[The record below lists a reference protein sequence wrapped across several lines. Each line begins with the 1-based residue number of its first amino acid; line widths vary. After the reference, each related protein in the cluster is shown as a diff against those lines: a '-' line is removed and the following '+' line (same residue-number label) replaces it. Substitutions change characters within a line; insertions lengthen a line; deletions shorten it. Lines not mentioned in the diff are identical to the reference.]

1 MVSVLNVSNA
11 IQYVVSCSETV
22 LWLTGWQKDYGGYT
36 SYIAEGE
43 DEEVGCLGFICPSR
57 FLVAVMSAMDV
68 NIYHTSVV

>member
-11 IQYVVSCSETV
+11 IQYVVSCSEGV

-43 DEEVGCLGFICPSR
+43 DEEVGCLGFICRS
-57 FLVAVMSAMDV
+57 
-68 NIYHTSVV
+68 